1 MSGRLTRGMW
11 FASGWVAV
19 AVGTIGIVVPGLP
32 TTVFFIVAAWCFSK
46 SSPRF
51 EQWVLDRPGI
61 GPMVRDYRSGLG
73 MPRSA
78 KTAAISSIAVVC
90 SLSAF
95 LATSGWILRTIILA
109 AGAVGIVWILWRV
122 PTRPDGNSNRELPRE
137 ARWFRFAAI
146 AEAVT
151 WLGLLVGMAVK
162 HIGSGSEVGVQIFGM
177 IHGVVVLVYFV
188 VTLFAAKR
196 LRWGSKTLVL
206 ALLASVPP
214 GFTLVFEAW
223 AERTGR
229 LHLRASRTA
238 ASTAATKASRTST
251 PETREV

>member
-1 MSGRLTRGMW
+1 
-11 FASGWVAV
+11 
-19 AVGTIGIVVPGLP
+19 
-32 TTVFFIVAAWCFSK
+32 
-46 SSPRF
+46 
-51 EQWVLDRPGI
+51 
-61 GPMVRDYRSGLG
+61 MVRDYRSGLG

-146 AEAVT
+146 TEAVT

-162 HIGSGSEVGVQIFGM
+162 HIGSGAEAGVQIFGM

-229 LHLRASRTA
+229 LHRRASRTA